1 MTESEILYH
10 LGENRD
16 EYYGAGTPPIVPA
29 NNFCFKTVAE
39 MRHTL
44 AHESELPFY
53 TRGVNPTTKILQEK
67 MAQLEKTEDCLVF
80 ASGSA
85 AISSAIS
92 SLVAAGDHVI
102 CVQKPYSWTY
112 KLLNSI
118 LQRFGVTTTWV
129 DGREVENFEKAIQ
142 KNTKMIILES
152 PNSWTFEMQDMAPIA
167 QLAKQHGII
176 TLMDNSYASPMN
188 CNPADHGIDLIAHSA
203 SKYIGGHGD
212 ALAGILCG
220 SKKLIK
226 NVFENEFM
234 TLGGVISP
242 FTAWLQLR
250 GLRTL
255 PLRMNR
261 VSETTPVVT
270 KYLENHP
277 KIEKVYYPHSSHFD
291 QPELTAKYLK
301 KPAGQFSITL
311 KTTDSKKIEAF
322 CNSLEYFLMA
332 CSWGGY
338 ESLVF
343 PAITLYDS
351 QNYGKTTL
359 PINMLRF
366 YVGLEDAEFLIK
378 DLEKALSNV

>member
-16 EYYGAGTPPIVPA
+16 DYYGAGTPPIVPA

-118 LQRFGVTTTWV
+118 LHRFGVTTTWV
-129 DGREVENFEKAIQ
+129 DGREVSNFENAIQ
-142 KNTKMIILES
+142 ENTKMIILES

-167 QLAKQHGII
+167 ELAKQHGII

-188 CNPADHGIDLIAHSA
+188 CNPAEHGIDLIAHSA

-226 NVFENEFM
+226 HIFENEFM

-261 VSETTPVVT
+261 VSETTPLVI

-277 KIEKVYYPHSSHFD
+277 KIDKVYYPQSKHFD
-291 QPELTAKYLK
+291 QPELAAKYLK

-322 CNSLEYFLMA
+322 CNSLQYFLMA

-378 DLEKALSNV
+378 DLENALNNV

>member
-270 KYLENHP
+270 KFLENHP